1 MEAGGRCGGDG
12 FYESHLYCLTV
23 ILVVTIEERVEARL
37 EGWWVGL
44 VIVSNELKGIWP
56 DLVVM
61 GLVELHLQ

>member
-1 MEAGGRCGGDG
+1 M
-12 FYESHLYCLTV
+12 TV
-23 ILVVTIEERVEARL
+23 EELVEARI

-61 GLVELHLQ
+61 GLWNYISNSKAYSSAFVPL